1 MMYIHLILF
10 FLFFLRATCIYLNN
24 FVFFKFTIGRPSMKK
39 VEEVR
44 LMKEAAEL
52 DTQNILKTEGTCCKV
67 VEVVNTKPQLSL
79 FDHEIL
85 MMSCWLSM
93 HFQVEGKGEWT
104 AYFQG
109 QMILQRSRSHQ
120 WEKNS
125 ADWETSLTVIRQ
137 ID

>member
-1 MMYIHLILF
+1 
-10 FLFFLRATCIYLNN
+10 
-24 FVFFKFTIGRPSMKK
+24 MKK

-52 DTQNILKTEGTCCKV
+52 DTQNILKTEGKCCKV

-79 FDHEIL
+79 FDREIL
-85 MMSCWLSM
+85 IMSCWLSM